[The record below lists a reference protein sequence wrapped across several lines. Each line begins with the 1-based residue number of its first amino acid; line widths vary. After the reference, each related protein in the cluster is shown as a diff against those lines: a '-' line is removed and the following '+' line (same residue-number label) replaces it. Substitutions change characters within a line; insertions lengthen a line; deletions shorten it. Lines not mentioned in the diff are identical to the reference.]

1 MEKQIFDT
9 EYHAL
14 FYDKDN
20 ELIDDLM
27 YNDSCCYIS
36 DAVRRVYDMYEED
49 ASQFDHA
56 EVSVQVTEYEKEE
69 GVLYALDTV
78 AYQTLLTFKDGKF
91 TEGV

>member
-1 MEKQIFDT
+1 MKTQIFDT

-27 YNDSCCYIS
+27 YNDSCCDIA
-36 DAVRRVYDMYEED
+36 DAVRRVYDTYKED

-56 EVSVQVTEYEKEE
+56 EVEVQVTEYEKEKE
-69 GVLYALDTV
+69 VLYALDTV
-78 AYQTLLTFKDGKF
+78 TSQTLLTFKDGKF
-91 TEGV
+91 TE